1 MCDFRLLRCAGRLR
15 ERRRLATPLLT
26 SGLQY
31 PSTRDK
37 KEQQM
42 KAYVKPVLVKLGSLA
57 LIKSNSTGPS
67 SDGKKY
73 AGFFK

>member
-1 MCDFRLLRCAGRLR
+1 M
-15 ERRRLATPLLT
+15 
-26 SGLQY
+26 
-31 PSTRDK
+31 K
-37 KEQQM
+37 KT
-42 KAYVKPVLVKLGSLA
+42 YTKPVVVQLGNVA

>member
-1 MCDFRLLRCAGRLR
+1 
-15 ERRRLATPLLT
+15 
-26 SGLQY
+26 
-31 PSTRDK
+31 
-37 KEQQM
+37 M
-42 KAYVKPVLVKLGSLA
+42 KVYVKPLLVKLGTLA